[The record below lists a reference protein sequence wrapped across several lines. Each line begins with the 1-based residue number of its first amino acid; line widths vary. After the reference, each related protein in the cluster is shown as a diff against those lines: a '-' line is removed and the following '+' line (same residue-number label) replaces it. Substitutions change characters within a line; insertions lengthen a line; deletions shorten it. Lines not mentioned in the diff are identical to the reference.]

1 MAVLHRS
8 WLGSGVAL
16 ASMLGIVMLGGCT
29 GHDNGYGTSAVDQ
42 ATSSGASNPASG
54 AGVLN
59 VADAAIAGGDP
70 GMALKV
76 SQSVLASDPH
86 NLQAL
91 YHEAAAYYAVDRC
104 EDAIAAYK
112 LALGIDPHSADAET
126 GIGRCLLKR
135 NAVQAEQAFA
145 AAVADD
151 PTNAAAQN
159 DLGIARDLTG
169 DFAGAAQPYQQAL
182 LLSPGNTATE
192 VNLGL
197 SLALSGDP
205 DDALQYL
212 GPLANGPTAT
222 PKIREDYATA
232 LLAAGRQSDA
242 RQVLAI
248 DVPPGQL
255 DDAMA
260 TLSSLIAE
268 PPELAPA
275 PAAATPATV
284 TPVAAAPMAAVT
296 VAAVPMAAVAA
307 IQAQPE
313 APLPAA
319 TPPLPVPTPTP
330 VAAEPPAVPPSA
342 ALMANAEPAAT
353 EPTPATATALSVGA
367 TPAAPPSNPNASL
380 PLADTV
386 ASNATEPTAPGAV
399 VALAPAISGPEIT
412 APPAPALAPPRY

>member
-1 MAVLHRS
+1 
-8 WLGSGVAL
+8 
-16 ASMLGIVMLGGCT
+16 MLGVVMLGGCT

-42 ATSSGASNPASG
+42 ASSAGASNPASG

-104 EDAIAAYK
+104 EDAIAAYT

-212 GPLANGPTAT
+212 GPLANGPSAT

-268 PPELAPA
+268 PPEPAPT
-275 PAAATPATV
+275 PAAAIPAAV
-284 TPVAAAPMAAVT
+284 TPVAAALMAVVP
-296 VAAVPMAAVAA
+296 VAAVAT
-307 IQAQPE
+307 IQAQPA

-330 VAAEPPAVPPSA
+330 VAAEPLAVPPSA
-342 ALMANAEPAAT
+342 ALMANAEPVAT
-353 EPTPATATALSVGA
+353 EPAPAA
-367 TPAAPPSNPNASL
+367 TPLPVSAAFAAPPSNPNVSL

-412 APPAPALAPPRY
+412 APPAPSLAPTRH